1 MGRPGFPGKRR
12 IPWWRNASVG
22 RSIYTTAGPHD
33 IIRLSFTFLEQER
46 FMRKLFIAVAVAV
59 CLPLALAA
67 QDTTLKDYSKTMQ
80 SEDLPLNI
88 IHLNAKTIPLL
99 FKAPTLYQIRAKAA
113 ETTMVYVQTVVE
125 VNGELDT
132 SAFTL
137 EQDGMSYP
145 GTPSSVRN
153 FTKGRLRLKLG
164 DQVDGVV
171 TFPKLVDLSKS
182 FVVKN
187 GRDRVEFKFSDAQ
200 IKALAPAPA
209 AQ

>member
-1 MGRPGFPGKRR
+1 MLGPGSGKNAHSRVVERTRRPVDIYYGR
-12 IPWWRNASVG
+12 
-22 RSIYTTAGPHD
+22 TARHHS
-33 IIRLSFTFLEQER
+33 LSFTFLEHER
-46 FMRKLFIAVAVAV
+46 FMRKLFIAVAV

-99 FKAPTLYQIRAKAA
+99 FKAPTMYQIRAKAA

-125 VNGELDT
+125 VNAELDT
-132 SAFTL
+132 SAFTI

-153 FTKGRLRLKLG
+153 FTKGKVKLKLG
-164 DQVDGVV
+164 DQVDGVL

-182 FVVKN
+182 FAVKN
-187 GRDRVEFKFSDAQ
+187 GRDRVEFRFSDAQ
-200 IKALAPAPA
+200 IKALAPVPTG
-209 AQ
+209 Q